1 MLTADVLIIGSEGAG
16 ALAAIELR
24 RQGLNPMILTKGR
37 IGKCGATVTAGADIN
52 VDSRTCKEFLGLNG
66 DIRDSKEKFFEDTVI
81 EGRYLPNQK
90 IVEHHVEEI
99 PAIVKDFMDWGMK
112 IEKDLGQPAGHSY
125 PRSVTTKGDEIMRVL
140 SQKVKELKVP
150 IYEQFMATDVLKK
163 DGRVV
168 GVAGLDLCSG
178 EFVEVYGKA
187 VIIATGGG
195 MQLYPYSTAPDELT
209 GDGHA
214 MAMRAGVEFIDME
227 MVQFMGCTFMNPP
240 AWAGISFPYCLGP
253 DFGGLDIRMYNKF
266 GHRFF
271 EEKIDPVNKEH
282 VTRDLLARGIM
293 NEVFE
298 GMGTPNGGVYYSL
311 HHLPEEL
318 VDNFPI
324 ARNQPIL
331 SKDWVFMGFSFKELI
346 ERMKQ
351 GHAIEVAVASHFF
364 CGGIRTD
371 DICATR
377 IPGLYAAGEV
387 AGGTEGAN
395 RLSGNALTQVFVQG
409 VLSGRNAAE
418 YVKGIPTVEAADV
431 AEIKKARDRVMAPFG
446 RAGIN
451 VIEFKKEIQKNA
463 WDNMCVVRTEDSLTK
478 ALAKIQEFKKLL
490 PEVGCSCTA
499 KSANREW
506 VDVLQVESLISL
518 AELIATSALARKE
531 TRGAHF
537 RKDFP
542 ESDSKNYMK
551 NIIVANENG
560 EIKVS
565 AAPIVVTSITPPE
578 ED

>member
-1 MLTADVLIIGSEGAG
+1 
-16 ALAAIELR
+16 
-24 RQGLNPMILTKGR
+24 
-37 IGKCGATVTAGADIN
+37 
-52 VDSRTCKEFLGLNG
+52 
-66 DIRDSKEKFFEDTVI
+66 
-81 EGRYLPNQK
+81 
-90 IVEHHVEEI
+90 
-99 PAIVKDFMDWGMK
+99 
-112 IEKDLGQPAGHSY
+112 
-125 PRSVTTKGDEIMRVL
+125 
-140 SQKVKELKVP
+140 
-150 IYEQFMATDVLKK
+150 
-163 DGRVV
+163 
-168 GVAGLDLCSG
+168 
-178 EFVEVYGKA
+178 
-187 VIIATGGG
+187 
-195 MQLYPYSTAPDELT
+195 
-209 GDGHA
+209 
-214 MAMRAGVEFIDME
+214 
-227 MVQFMGCTFMNPP
+227 
-240 AWAGISFPYCLGP
+240 
-253 DFGGLDIRMYNKF
+253 
-266 GHRFF
+266 
-271 EEKIDPVNKEH
+271 
-282 VTRDLLARGIM
+282 
-293 NEVFE
+293 
-298 GMGTPNGGVYYSL
+298 MGTPNGGVYYSL

-387 AGGTEGAN
+387 TGGTEGAN